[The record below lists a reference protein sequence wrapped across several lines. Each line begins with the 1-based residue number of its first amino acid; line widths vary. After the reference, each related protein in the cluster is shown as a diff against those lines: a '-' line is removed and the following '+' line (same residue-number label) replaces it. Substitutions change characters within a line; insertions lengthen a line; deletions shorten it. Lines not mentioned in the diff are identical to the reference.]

1 MDVFGKSINWVTVV
15 IAILTMLSSIAFMSA
30 YQPQP
35 TVVKEVVVKD
45 MQQDMKIVMIFKN
58 TEKEVKQVV
67 QKEYPKYIIFDM
79 RKAEKYYIVTLI
91 KEVDLHGNRN

>member
-1 MDVFGKSINWVTVV
+1 MDVLGKTINWVTIT
-15 IAILTMLSSIAFMSA
+15 IAILTMLASLAFVNA

-91 KEVDLHGNRN
+91 KEVDLHGNRD